1 MTEIELLERI
11 AKNTDHKTSFQV
23 IVSGNQSS
31 FNTLFNPK
39 IELDRNKVYEI
50 ALVNLETYYSFPNI
64 DDLNNVFVYSHDQG
78 VTWTKIKIPIGSYE
92 IDDLNNTIHLEMEKQ
107 GHYDE
112 VNNEYYIN
120 ISANSNTLKSVLII
134 ESGYQVDFNQP
145 NNLSKVLGFTG
156 TKYEEGFHESENV
169 VNILTINSILANID
183 IIGGSY
189 VNGTTKNT
197 IYSFFPKVS
206 PGYKIIESPVNLVYL
221 PLLIDTIGNLHLSIT
236 DQDDN
241 LLNLRNKKLTVRFH
255 IREAR

>member
-1 MTEIELLERI
+1 MEVELLEQI
-11 AKNTDHKTSFQV
+11 VKNTTHKTSFQI
-23 IVSGNQSS
+23 IVSNDKTN
-31 FNTLFNPK
+31 FNTRFNPK
-39 IELDRNKVYEI
+39 LELDKDKVYEI

-64 DDLNNVFVYSHDQG
+64 DETNNVFVYSPDNG
-78 VTWTKIKIPIGSYE
+78 NSWVKIKIPEGSYE
-92 IDDLNNTIHLEMEKQ
+92 IDINNTIKHEMEKR
-107 GHYDE
+107 GHYDSI
-112 VNNEYYIN
+112 NEDHYIN

-169 VNILTINSILANID
+169 VDILRINSLLVNID
-183 IIGGSY
+183 IISGSY
-189 VNGTTKNT
+189 VNGTTKST

-221 PLLIDTIGNLHLSIT
+221 PITLDTIDSLNVMIT
-236 DQDDN
+236 DQDDH
-241 LLNLRNKKLTVRFH
+241 LLNLRNEKLTIRFH